1 MTTNKIRPVILAGG
15 SGTRLWPISREAFPK
30 QFCRIADQ
38 PSLFQQTLD
47 RLRDLDRF
55 DEPVIVTNERHASTV
70 NSQLSEMEMNA
81 CMVICEPVGRD
92 TTAAILLATELCA
105 SNDDHLMMIM
115 PSDHTIEDIP
125 AFTSAVDAAQEIAEL
140 DKCIV
145 TFGIRP
151 THPETGFGY
160 LQAGQPIIN
169 TRGFL
174 IDRFLEKPDRSYAE
188 KLIQDPHVYWN
199 AGIFMFERS
208 IVEDEAL
215 RHAKEILSGVRE
227 SIVTGEWRQK
237 TFYPGATVF
246 SSVPAI
252 SFDYAIMENTHRAAV
267 IPTEPKWSD
276 LGSWGAVWDQGDRD
290 GYGNLVSGN
299 VYCRETEN
307 SVAISDGPV
316 IGVCGLEDVVVVANR
331 DAVLVT
337 SRNDPQGVKKLV
349 DSIKTLSP
357 NIVESHAGE
366 DRPWGRF
373 DSIDR
378 GASHQVKRIR
388 VDAGGRLSLQYHHHR
403 AEHWIVVTGTAT
415 VTVGE
420 TVKKLNPSEQI
431 YIPQGA
437 VHRLENFTTKP
448 VEIIEVQYGS
458 YLGEDDIVRV
468 EDVYGR
474 DSTDEPLS
482 AKKDAA

>member
-47 RLRDLDRF
+47 RLRDLGRF

-70 NSQLSEMEMNA
+70 NSQLSEMDMTA

-115 PSDHTIEDIP
+115 PSDHIIEDIP
-125 AFTSAVDAAQEIAEL
+125 AFASAVDAAQELAER

-160 LQAGQPIIN
+160 LQAGWPVIN

-174 IDRFLEKPDRSYAE
+174 IDRFLEKPDRNYAE
-188 KLIQDPHVYWN
+188 KLVQDPHVYWN
-199 AGIFMFERS
+199 AGIFMFERT

-215 RHAKEILSGVRE
+215 RLAKEILSGVRE
-227 SIVTGEWRQK
+227 SIATGEWRNK
-237 TFYPGATVF
+237 SFYPGATAF

-252 SFDYAIMENTHRAAV
+252 SFDYAIMEKTHRAAV

-276 LGSWGAVWDQGDRD
+276 LGSWGAVWEQGDRD

-337 SRNDPQGVKKLV
+337 SRNDAQGVKKLV
-349 DSIKTLSP
+349 DSMKMRSP

-403 AEHWIVVTGTAT
+403 AEHWIVVSGTAT

-420 TVKKLNPSEQI
+420 AVKELNPLEQI

-437 VHRLENFTTKP
+437 VHRLENFTRKQ

-474 DSTDEPLS
+474 DSIDEPLS